1 MKKKIENII
10 YQSIDELNNFLL
22 DNDQKLEKSL
32 KLIIFGSDS
41 MLDSLSTINFIVIL
55 EEKINITFNDDQFSL
70 LDLIN
75 KGNISTGFDLVMALE
90 NYFDN

>member
-10 YQSIDELNNFLL
+10 YQSIDELNNLL

-32 KLIIFGSDS
+32 ELKIFGNDS
-41 MLDSLSTINFIVIL
+41 ILDSLSSINLIVIL
-55 EEKINITFNDDQFSL
+55 EEKINITFVDDQFSL
-70 LDLIN
+70 FNSIRE
-75 KGNISTGFDLVMALE
+75 GNIRTVFDLVILLE

>member
-10 YQSIDELNNFLL
+10 YQSIDELNNLL

-32 KLIIFGSDS
+32 ELKIFGNDS

-55 EEKINITFNDDQFSL
+55 EEKINITFDDDQFSL
-70 LDLIN
+70 FNSISE
-75 KGNISTGFDLVMALE
+75 GNIRTVFDLVILLE

>member
-10 YQSIDELNNFLL
+10 YQSIDELNDLL

-32 KLIIFGSDS
+32 ELKIFGNDS
-41 MLDSLSTINFIVIL
+41 ILDSLSTINFIVIL
-55 EEKINITFNDDQFSL
+55 EEKINITFDDDQFSL
-70 LDLIN
+70 FNSISE
-75 KGNISTGFDLVMALE
+75 GNIRTVFDLVILLE